1 MHSGPEPLRRHIGC
15 PSCGTSSDFTVR
27 HLAPNTY
34 EQDVPLTVVSCNRCG
49 LVFLNPQYTEA
60 AYMDFYSNR
69 YYQDVPARTLEKS
82 RAELGN
88 AYLRHYQDAF
98 SAFARELTASDRVLD
113 VGSGHGTWLK
123 LLFRFAGT
131 LDPRKVTALEP
142 STEACATLRRR
153 FPAIDVVQDVLP
165 SAKLPK
171 GRFDAVIC
179 GALIEHLTDP
189 FEGLVEMNGLL
200 AERGRLFLVT
210 PSAEPRSFRY
220 GMNRF
225 FKFVHTTYFTTAALD
240 SVLHKAGFEVL
251 HCRVD
256 PGNDFGILWC
266 PTILL
271 TAGKVRPVPATVR
284 SLTDADTANAAAT
297 AELFAGR
304 VHTRVESSRW
314 QSLRLQ
320 LARAHYRLTMPR
332 L

>member
-1 MHSGPEPLRRHIGC
+1 MGNELLTRQIGC
-15 PSCGTSSDFTVR
+15 PSCGTFSDFTVR

-34 EQDVPLTVVSCNRCG
+34 QQDVPLTVVSCNRCG
-49 LVFLNPQYTEA
+49 LVFLNPQYTDA
-60 AYMDFYSNR
+60 AYLDFYSHS
-69 YYQDVPARTLEKS
+69 YYQDVPAGALEKN

-98 SAFARELTASDRVLD
+98 SAFARALTASDRVLD

-123 LLFRFAGT
+123 LLFRFADT
-131 LDPRKVTALEP
+131 LDPRNVTALEP
-142 STEACATLRRR
+142 STGACATLRRR
-153 FPAIDVVQDVLP
+153 FPAIEVVQDVLP
-165 SAKLPK
+165 SAKVPK

-189 FEGLVEMNGLL
+189 LEGLVEMNGLL

-225 FKFVHTTYFTTAALD
+225 FKFVHTTYFTTATLD
-240 SVLHKAGFEVL
+240 SVLRKAGFEIVQ
-251 HCRVD
+251 CRVD

-271 TAGKVRPVPATVR
+271 TARKARPVQTTVR
-284 SLTDADTANAAAT
+284 SPTDPDAANAAAT
-297 AELFAGR
+297 AELFAGH
-304 VHTRVESSRW
+304 VDTRVESSRW
-314 QSLRLQ
+314 RALRLQ
-320 LARAHYRLTMPR
+320 LARARYRITMPR

>member
-1 MHSGPEPLRRHIGC
+1 MDEKLLTRPIGC
-15 PSCGTSSDFTVR
+15 PSCGTVSDFTVR

-34 EQDVPLTVVSCNRCG
+34 QQEVPLTVVSCNRCG

-60 AYMDFYSNR
+60 AYMGFYSND
-69 YYQDVPARTLEKS
+69 YYQDVPAGTLEKN

-98 SAFARELTASDRVLD
+98 AAFARALTAADRVLD

-123 LLFRFAGT
+123 LLFRFAGV
-131 LDPRKVTALEP
+131 LDSRNVTALEP
-142 STEACATLRRR
+142 STDACATLRRC
-153 FPAIDVVQDVLP
+153 FPAIEVVQDALP

-171 GRFDAVIC
+171 GRFNAVIC

-189 FEGLVEMNGLL
+189 LEGLVELNGLL

-225 FKFVHTTYFTTAALD
+225 FKFVHTTYFTTATLD
-240 SVLHKAGFEVL
+240 SVLRKAGFEVVQ
-251 HCRVD
+251 CRVD

-271 TAGKVRPVPATVR
+271 TARKVRPVHMTVR
-284 SLTDADTANAAAT
+284 SSTAADAANAAAT

-304 VHTRVESSRW
+304 IDTRVESSLWRT
-314 QSLRLQ
+314 LRLR
-320 LARAHYRLTMPR
+320 LARAHYRITMPR